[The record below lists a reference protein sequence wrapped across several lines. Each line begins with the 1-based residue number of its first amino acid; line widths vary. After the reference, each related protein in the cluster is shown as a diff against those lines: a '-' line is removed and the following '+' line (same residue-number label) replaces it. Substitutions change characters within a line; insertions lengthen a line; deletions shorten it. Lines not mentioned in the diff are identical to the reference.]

1 MSNMKSS
8 IKEAA
13 GQAEEELG
21 EAMNNEKMAHKGRQM
36 RNEGRIGNGKAP
48 KVTRVG
54 SEK

>member
-13 GQAEEELG
+13 GSAEEELG
-21 EAMNNEKMAHKGRQM
+21 EAVHNDKMAHKGRQL

-48 KVTRVG
+48 KVQKVG